1 MKHSIEPM
9 QIEIGQQRRDDPSL
23 WRSLLRP
30 APLLP
35 AAAAFTLGAFFL
47 HHRSLQPHPDQLQY
61 RPICYSIPHTGLQS
75 VLRNRIE
82 VPFQVRVIHRLIP
95 GLHLPAYLLQRLVGR
110 ASRPEPIGAVFDTC
124 FKDRLQNQ
132 QGRRLHH
139 TISHR
144 RYPQRPQLPIGFRY
158 VDPSYRLRRIAVSTQ
173 QFLYVLQK
181 SWYSLDGGLNLFDG
195 HPIHARCALI
205 SSHLGPCVRQH
216 IHPIDPVIQG
226 IKPELRFLLGFVAQL
241 LPQQRDFPR
250 QPSVPARSPFFR
262 SGSFFLQAVL
272 LPSCSCLFP
281 ARPLRSLRIT
291 GLLRYY
297 GPLRLPAQV
306 SSRSHGFLQDERECR
321 HPQPAGSPKFL
332 SALSLRAVPFHP
344 GKLHECFCLLLPH
357 ESQASSNSAD
367 WPLSLGVTRPDR
379 VHLRYGSQVR
389 RTRLRQ
395 KDRSS
400 LRSFGYLSNRQLQ
413 GELLSVHKIR

>member
-23 WRSLLRP
+23 WCSLLRP

-47 HHRSLQPHPDQLQY
+47 HHRSLQPHPDQFLY
-61 RPICYSIPHTGLQS
+61 RPIGYSIPHTGLQF
-75 VLRNRIE
+75 VMWNRVE

-95 GLHLPAYLLQRLVGR
+95 GLYLPAYLLQRLVGR
-110 ASRPEPIGAVFDTC
+110 ASRPEPIGAVFEIR

-139 TISHR
+139 TIAHR
-144 RYPQRPQLPIGFRY
+144 RYPQRPQLPIGF
-158 VDPSYRLRRIAVSTQ
+158 L
-173 QFLYVLQK
+173 
-181 SWYSLDGGLNLFDG
+181 
-195 HPIHARCALI
+195 
-205 SSHLGPCVRQH
+205 
-216 IHPIDPVIQG
+216 
-226 IKPELRFLLGFVAQL
+226 AQL

-306 SSRSHGFLQDERECR
+306 SSRSYGFLQDER
-321 HPQPAGSPKFL
+321 GMSPPPNL
-332 SALSLRAVPFHP
+332 PGLPSSYLLCPCALSPFTP
-344 GKLHECFCLLLPH
+344 ECFM
-357 ESQASSNSAD
+357 STSASCF
-367 WPLSLGVTRPDR
+367 LMT
-379 VHLRYGSQVR
+379 
-389 RTRLRQ
+389 
-395 KDRSS
+395 
-400 LRSFGYLSNRQLQ
+400 
-413 GELLSVHKIR
+413 LSVHPIRRTGRFHLASRGRIGFTCVTAHRFAARGFARKIALPCARLATCRIGNYKVNSFQFTRSDRLLGAPNTAN